1 MQTSELYKIVDPEL
15 FDANGNQDMPIYV
28 RARTGMTYPV
38 HYVTPYEG
46 GSVKL
51 LVLRTHTDPR
61 VKAPAQITRKALR
74 EYIGSLDPAS
84 LDGNVEF
91 TVPAKGKPYD
101 IAIATISDGGCV
113 VTPEGSIILRETGIV
128 EMGKK
133 GHHEAVHQLSPEEL
147 LKKDIETLLP
157 AGRFEQLSKWIFEH
171 PANNDSPFLN
181 DLIRFARQLV
191 LQNKSLKCALK
202 EYSKGGK

>member
-1 MQTSELYKIVDPEL
+1 MQTSELYKIVDPEH
-15 FDANGNQDMPIYV
+15 FDANCSQDMPIYV

-38 HYVTPYEG
+38 HYVTPYGG

-51 LVLRTHTDPR
+51 LVLRTHTD
-61 VKAPAQITRKALR
+61 TR
-74 EYIGSLDPAS
+74 DPAD

-91 TVPAKGKPYD
+91 TVPDKGKPYD
-101 IAIATISDGGCV
+101 IAIATVNDGGCV

-133 GHHEAVHQLSPEEL
+133 GHHEAVQLSPEEL

-171 PANNDSPFLN
+171 PANHDSLVMN

-191 LQNKSLKCALK
+191 LQNKSLKCAFK